1 MTRIE
6 NIHERA
12 FHELPEARTDDKALE
27 EEIREYLDTVSW
39 PVKDREELE
48 DLVFAGSSYGQH
60 SGFISGFRYAL
71 ALVFEGL
78 V

>member
-1 MTRIE
+1 MIRIE
-6 NIHERA
+6 NIYERA

-27 EEIREYLDTVSW
+27 EEIREYLDTVNW

-71 ALVFEGL
+71 ALVFESL

>member
-6 NIHERA
+6 NIYERA
-12 FHELPEARTDDKALE
+12 FHELPEARADDEALG

-48 DLVFAGSSYGQH
+48 DLVFAGSS
-60 SGFISGFRYAL
+60 
-71 ALVFEGL
+71 
-78 V
+78 